1 MSKFVYFIVLGG
13 LALAAIVAVNVGIVS
28 AGEETR
34 SVQFSVLAEDQA
46 NYGVDKDFGTIPAVS
61 ADIITDKIR
70 DMDSVS
76 SIPTIKYT
84 TLPAETSDT
93 DNDEGQSVNQRN
105 NHNKNKQDNDGKGN
119 SNQQRGGN
127 ENKEKNSNSNQ
138 NNNNPNNGNETNP
151 ASEVSVDNPSN
162 NTTEPEDVI
171 TGGAETSTPKE
182 NKSDKNNEKKSNK
195 TK

>member
-1 MSKFVYFIVLGG
+1 MSKFVYFIILGG
-13 LALAAIVAVNVGIVS
+13 LALAAIAVVNVGVIS
-28 AGEETR
+28 ASEGTR

-46 NYGVDKDFGTIPAVS
+46 NYGVDENFGTIPAVS

-84 TLPAETSDT
+84 TLPAEASET
-93 DNDEGQSVNQRN
+93 DSTDEAQSVNQRK
-105 NHNKNKQDNDGKGN
+105 NKNKQDNNGKGN
-119 SNQQRGGN
+119 SNQQGGGN
-127 ENKEKNSNSNQ
+127 ENKEKNSNTNQ
-138 NNNNPNNGNETNP
+138 NNNNGNETNP
-151 ASEVSVDNPSN
+151 ASEVSVDNPSS

-171 TGGAETSTPKE
+171 NSGAETSTPKE